1 MKKINN
7 IWNWFQDNNEE
18 LIHLY
23 DLQLFI
29 NILNLED

>member
-1 MKKINN
+1 MRTINTF
-7 IWNWFQDNNEE
+7 WNWFQDNNEE

-29 NILNLED
+29 DILNLED